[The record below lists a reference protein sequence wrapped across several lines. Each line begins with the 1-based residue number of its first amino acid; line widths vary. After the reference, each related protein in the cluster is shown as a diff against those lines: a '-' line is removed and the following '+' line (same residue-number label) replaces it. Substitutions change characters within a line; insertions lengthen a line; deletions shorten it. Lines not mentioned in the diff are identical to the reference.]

1 MKSYSPFLNK
11 NRDFLSIDEV
21 TYAELGQLNVL
32 DEGYHL
38 EFKLNFN
45 DSVKKKIPSII
56 ASFANSSGGWIVIGI
71 EDKSKII
78 TPIRKERNDFGQII
92 SQLLKGSVTPIP
104 QYEVRFL
111 ECPDT
116 ESRGVLLIYV
126 YEGHYTPYISDGTIY
141 IRNGSSKEPVQRA
154 DRATIELLMGK
165 SNQHKNKI
173 EMFFKRD
180 IEFPY
185 NNSIYKTR
193 NYSLCNIFLKNL
205 AEINIF
211 KSYKDKEN
219 IKTYIIQDK
228 NTIFQSAQF
237 NLNAILFRHKTITP
251 FNSGITMLYELHGDM
266 STKIH
271 VPMSTMDDFEREYA
285 VNKICEC
292 IFAGKNENSGY
303 KIIDGVIALNCIS
316 ASVKKHIEILKKYNI
331 SISDLALQMECE
343 DIESTILY
351 FDCPLYFEYIKENGL
366 CFSQKQ
372 SEKTQIMYLKDY
384 DGLQYEQLD
393 QAITFDLFANM
404 FGFHPDKVFEI
415 HQEAQK
421 IRYPDLLEEYNPM

>member
-211 KSYKDKEN
+211 
-219 IKTYIIQDK
+219 
-228 NTIFQSAQF
+228 
-237 NLNAILFRHKTITP
+237 
-251 FNSGITMLYELHGDM
+251 
-266 STKIH
+266 
-271 VPMSTMDDFEREYA
+271 
-285 VNKICEC
+285 
-292 IFAGKNENSGY
+292 
-303 KIIDGVIALNCIS
+303 GVS
-316 ASVKKHIEILKKYNI
+316 P
-331 SISDLALQMECE
+331 QMCW
-343 DIESTILY
+343 
-351 FDCPLYFEYIKENGL
+351 
-366 CFSQKQ
+366 
-372 SEKTQIMYLKDY
+372 
-384 DGLQYEQLD
+384 
-393 QAITFDLFANM
+393 
-404 FGFHPDKVFEI
+404 
-415 HQEAQK
+415 
-421 IRYPDLLEEYNPM
+421 